1 MSCEGYDVG
10 SRVEAVS
17 DFSVQE
23 NLIPG
28 QATTH
33 EVKSG
38 DTGGVAGKQTVGNTH
53 WLRIRWDRLNR
64 VLNLDGSQM
73 ELIKPEA

>member
-10 SRVEAVS
+10 SRVKAVG

-28 QATTH
+28 QATIH
-33 EVKSG
+33 DVKAG
-38 DTGGVAGKQTVGNTH
+38 DTGAVAGKQTVGNTH
-53 WLRIRWDRLNR
+53 WLRIRWDRLHR
-64 VLNLDGSQM
+64 TLNLDGSQM
-73 ELIKPEA
+73 ELIQPEA

>member
-1 MSCEGYDVG
+1 MSCEGYEVG
-10 SRVEAVS
+10 SRVEAVG

-38 DTGGVAGKQTVGNTH
+38 DTGAVAGKQTVGNTH
-53 WLRIRWDRLNR
+53 WLRIRWDRLHR
-64 VLNLDGSQM
+64 TLNLDGGQM
-73 ELIKPEA
+73 DLIKPAA

>member
-1 MSCEGYDVG
+1 MSCEEYDVG

-73 ELIKPEA
+73 ELIKPGV